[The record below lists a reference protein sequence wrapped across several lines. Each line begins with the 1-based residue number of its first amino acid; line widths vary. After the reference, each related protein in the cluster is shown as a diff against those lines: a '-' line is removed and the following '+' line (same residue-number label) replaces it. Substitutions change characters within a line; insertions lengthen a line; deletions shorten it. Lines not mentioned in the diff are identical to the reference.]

1 MEEFTVKLNA
11 LTPIW
16 TGDADRKCND
26 LKESGIIGSLRWWY
40 EVLLRGLGFNACDPT
55 NESLR
60 CKLDQKKFYE
70 AINSGKS
77 VLDALNDQNIC
88 QACQL
93 FGCSGWARKFRLE
106 INHFD
111 NQNYAPF
118 LIAKPPNSKKP
129 YFLGYYDKSGKDYK
143 KNGGLLGK
151 YKLKFFVESI
161 GEIKEESIID
171 ILKMLILLSSHWGL
185 GSGTQKGFGIVEVE
199 ENLKFNNTE
208 FFNKE
213 KLSKNNNH
221 IKNQKQNLYK
231 LPLPKIDQFFFYK
244 IPFKTEAINNIMENI
259 LKNIY
264 KTTKDLNNNNNND
277 DYKVLFNSFIPTSP
291 WIRQSIRTLF
301 RENFES
307 TELRHYIM
315 GFINGN
321 IHLECWKDSIKKN
334 EKKENYCTNCKKE
347 KIDEKDILTKTGSKI
362 YVSHIYNKNA
372 FEKDQE
378 PFWEMK
384 IWGWIP
390 EIDKN
395 LGKSRDEVANLL
407 KKNLEGE
414 KFWKNALNLDNF
426 PVEITKIVEKW
437 DLKPEVFFSSGS
449 RCQYRVASNRR
460 KEGEIY
466 E

>member
-1 MEEFTVKLNA
+1 MQEFTVNLRA
-11 LTPIW
+11 LTPLW
-16 TGDADRKCND
+16 TGNADGKCDD

-40 EVLLRGLGFNACDPT
+40 EALLRGLGSNVCDPT
-55 NESLR
+55 DEDSR
-60 CKLDQKKFYE
+60 CKLDQKKFHE
-70 AINSGKS
+70 DINSGKS
-77 VLDALNDQNIC
+77 VLEALNKQNIC
-88 QACQL
+88 PACQL
-93 FGCSGWARKFRLE
+93 FGCSGLARKFRLE
-106 INHFD
+106 INHLD
-111 NQNYAPF
+111 NKNYAPF
-118 LIAKPPNSKKP
+118 LIAKPPNSRKS
-129 YFLGYYDKSGKDYK
+129 YFLGYYEKSGENYK

-151 YKLKFFVESI
+151 YKLKFLVESI
-161 GEIKEESIID
+161 GETKEESIID

-199 ENLKFNNTE
+199 ENLKFNNTD

-221 IKNQKQNLYK
+221 IINQKQNLYK

-244 IPFKTEAINNIMENI
+244 IPFKTEAINNIRGNI

-264 KTTKDLNNNNNND
+264 KTTNDLNNNNYNND
-277 DYKVLFNSFIPTSP
+277 YKALFNSFIPTSP

-301 RENFES
+301 REKFES
-307 TELRHYIM
+307 KELRHYIM

-321 IHLECWKDSIKKN
+321 IHLESS
-334 EKKENYCTNCKKE
+334 
-347 KIDEKDILTKTGSKI
+347 KDILTKTGSKI
-362 YVSHIYNKNA
+362 HVSHIYNKNA

-407 KKNLEGE
+407 KENLKGE

-437 DLKPEVFFSSGS
+437 DLKPEVFFSS
-449 RCQYRVASNRR
+449 
-460 KEGEIY
+460 EGEIY